1 MLDDETN
8 APLLT
13 MSFILHVVSEANL
26 NKWTIK
32 NILSRDICILTREK
46 QGILKLVTVTT
57 DINKNLSEAEIK
69 WKE

>member
-32 NILSRDICILTREK
+32 KYFIQGYLYFNKRKTR
-46 QGILKLVTVTT
+46 
-57 DINKNLSEAEIK
+57 NLEACYCHNRH
-69 WKE
+69 